1 MKIFERYFERNRV
14 EWLLDFPNRPEVIVI
29 VPVLNDRDI
38 FATADALKKCVCRC
52 GNAGVLI
59 IVNHGEDADEA
70 VKRANRQ
77 LAAELRETVCCGQK
91 ASSAVYFEVAEA
103 FDLPAK
109 WAGVGLARKIAMDA
123 AACFFYR
130 QGRPECPI
138 LSLDADTWMEVNYLD
153 ETIRYFREHPVAGVS
168 IAYAH
173 RLDECGEEVADAMV
187 KYELYLRYYRLA
199 LAYTGHP
206 YAFHCI
212 GSAFAVRAS
221 DYVAQGGMNKR
232 QAGEDFYFLQKL
244 ISTGRFATLQGTRVY
259 PSARFSTR
267 TPFGTGQAVRQ
278 IVENGGAFPVYDFA
292 AFRALRH
299 FFSGLPVLYKADRA
313 KCEAYFLK
321 LPSGIRS
328 FLAETDGLGL
338 LEEVNANCASLAQFR
353 KRFFDRFNA
362 FRVLKYLNFVH
373 EGEYRKVDVRLA
385 AEALFRE
392 LAYPWVDDCRE
403 NLEFLRKAERIEKG
417 DSDICRI

>member
-1 MKIFERYFERNRV
+1 MKAFERYFERNPV
-14 EWLLDFPNRPEVIVI
+14 GWLPNFPNRPEVVVI

-38 FATADALKKCVCRC
+38 FATVASLKRCVCRC

-59 IVNHGEDADEA
+59 IVNHGVDADES

-77 LAAELRETVCCGQK
+77 LAVELRETVCRGQNE
-91 ASSAVYFEVAEA
+91 SSAVYVEVAEA
-103 FDLPAK
+103 FDLPVK
-109 WAGVGLARKIAMDA
+109 WAGVGLARKIAMDV

-138 LSLDADTWMEVNYLD
+138 LSLDADTWTEVNYLD

-244 ISTGRFATLQGTRVY
+244 ISTGRFATLQTTRV
-259 PSARFSTR
+259 
-267 TPFGTGQAVRQ
+267 
-278 IVENGGAFPVYDFA
+278 
-292 AFRALRH
+292 
-299 FFSGLPVLYKADRA
+299 
-313 KCEAYFLK
+313 
-321 LPSGIRS
+321 
-328 FLAETDGLGL
+328 
-338 LEEVNANCASLAQFR
+338 
-353 KRFFDRFNA
+353 
-362 FRVLKYLNFVH
+362 
-373 EGEYRKVDVRLA
+373 
-385 AEALFRE
+385 
-392 LAYPWVDDCRE
+392 
-403 NLEFLRKAERIEKG
+403 
-417 DSDICRI
+417 